1 MTSLGSTTKHYEAL
15 RKHYEST
22 WNLSRLKNHALKTY
36 VQKTEFESTMCQFQP
51 VEVIEVTSHCEWSDN
66 VQSSSEMMVG
76 PCI

>member
-1 MTSLGSTTKHYEAL
+1 MTSLGSTRKHYEAL

-51 VEVIEVTSHCEWSDN
+51 VEVIAVT
-66 VQSSSEMMVG
+66 
-76 PCI
+76 